1 MPDALIDSHCHVD
14 DHAFD
19 EDRGAV
25 LERAQRA
32 GVVGIINP
40 ASSIVDSRAVVKLAH
55 QHPAVFA
62 AVGIHPN
69 EVGSDIQKLDAA
81 FGEVSELAKDP
92 EVVAIGEFGLDTK
105 HGTEHLAQQKEAMR
119 RQLTIARDRSLPV
132 ILHCRQAY
140 QELVEV
146 VRQSGG
152 DYRGVVHCFA
162 GGPAE
167 LKLVL
172 EAGFYVAY
180 GGLVTFEKNTQA
192 LREALAQTPLNRM
205 LIETDAPYLTPVPR
219 RGTRNEPNEVATVA
233 RFIAEL
239 RGIPYSELA
248 HITTENARTLF
259 RLPDAIE
266 TQTNN

>member
-1 MPDALIDSHCHVD
+1 MPEALIDSHCHVD

-69 EVGSDIQKLDAA
+69 EVGADVQKLDVALD
-81 FGEVSELAKDP
+81 EISQLAKDP
-92 EVVAIGEFGLDTK
+92 EVVAIGEFGLDIK
-105 HGTEHLAQQKEAMR
+105 HGAQHLAHQKVVMR
-119 RQLTIARDRSLPV
+119 RQLDIARDHSLPI

-140 QELVEV
+140 KELVEV
-146 VRQSGG
+146 VRQSAGE
-152 DYRGVVHCFA
+152 YRGVVHCFA

-172 EAGFYVAY
+172 DAGFYVAY
-180 GGLVTFEKNTQA
+180 GGLVTFEKNTKA
-192 LREALAQTPLNRM
+192 LREALTQTPLNR
-205 LIETDAPYLTPVPR
+205 LLLETDAPYLTPVPR
-219 RGTRNEPNEVATVA
+219 RGTRNEPSEVATVA

-248 HITTENARTLF
+248 HVTTENARTLF
-259 RLPDAIE
+259 RLPDTIE
-266 TQTNN
+266 TQAKD